1 MSHHEKP
8 QQMPIAKT
16 FHPFFGGGLAVG
28 VCLFRGGYVLF
39 CLVGNSICLSRQRS
53 ENCRYHLLV
62 AVSKTHC

>member
-8 QQMPIAKT
+8 QQMPIAKI

>member
-1 MSHHEKP
+1 MSHHEKSK
-8 QQMPIAKT
+8 QMPIAKT
-16 FHPFFGGGLAVG
+16 FHPFFGGDLAVG

-39 CLVGNSICLSRQRS
+39 SLVGKSICLSRQRS